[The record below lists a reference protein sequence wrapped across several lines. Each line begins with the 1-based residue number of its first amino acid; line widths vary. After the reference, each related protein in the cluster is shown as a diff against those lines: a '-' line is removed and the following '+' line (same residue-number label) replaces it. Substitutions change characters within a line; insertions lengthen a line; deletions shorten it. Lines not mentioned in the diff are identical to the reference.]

1 MAPNLALLA
10 FTPGLTGLSGGTV
23 GKSSRLPWFYDF
35 IVTQQTR
42 HTNSEAAR

>member
-10 FTPGLTGLSGGTV
+10 FTPDLTGLPAAAA
-23 GKSSRLPWFYDF
+23 GKSSRLHWFYDF

-42 HTNSEAAR
+42 HTASEVAR

>member
-10 FTPGLTGLSGGTV
+10 FTPDLTGLSAAAA
-23 GKSSRLPWFYDF
+23 GKTSGLHWFYDF

-42 HTNSEAAR
+42 HTAREVAR